1 MNLIDLYYIAPL
13 IGGLAIAFIPG
24 INNYIA
30 KSSKSV
36 GFTLLLNFSL
46 GTIALTILYLTFS
59 TVRFSELS
67 HLPLWFFLGGV
78 YGTVTVVVMT
88 ITPAKIGIGK
98 TLAIFITARLTSAT
112 VIEDNGW
119 LNMQQNAAT
128 ILQIIGVFV
137 AVAGTVL
144 ILRAKATQNY
154 SGNMVV
160 LYYALCFLSGISSS
174 LQSSTN
180 AALFGVTDD
189 MFFVS
194 WLNFSENLMVLIVF
208 YLIYS
213 LFFRVRM
220 NFFLSGKIYFLGM
233 LSALGSL
240 TVISMMAI
248 GSLKVG
254 VANTVILSVLTQL
267 ATGAVIDHHG
277 WLKVARH
284 RFSTKSFLGLALLLS
299 GVYLVVMY

>member
-1 MNLIDLYYIAPL
+1 MNTIDLYYMAPL
-13 IGGLAIAFIPG
+13 IGGLAIALIPG
-24 INNYIA
+24 VNNYIA
-30 KSSKSV
+30 KSAKSV

-46 GTIALTILYLTFS
+46 GAIALGVLYVAFS
-59 TVRFSELS
+59 TVKFSDLS
-67 HLPLWFFLGGV
+67 HIPLWYFLGGL
-78 YGTVTVVVMT
+78 YGTLTVVVMT

-112 VIEDNGW
+112 IIEDNGW

-128 ILQIIGVFV
+128 ILQVVGVVV
-137 AVAGTVL
+137 AVVGTVL
-144 ILRAKATQNY
+144 ILRVKETQNH
-154 SGNMVV
+154 NEKVVV
-160 LYYALCFLSGISSS
+160 LYYVLCFLSGISSS

-180 AALFGVTDD
+180 AALLGVTDD
-189 MFFVS
+189 MVFVS
-194 WLNFSENLMVLIVF
+194 WLNFSENLIVLIVF
-208 YLIYS
+208 YMFYS
-213 LFFRVRM
+213 LFFKVRI
-220 NFFLSGKIYFLGM
+220 NFVLPKKIYFFGV

-267 ATGAVIDHHG
+267 ATGTLIDHYG

-284 RFSTKSFLGLALLLS
+284 RFSAKSFFGLILLLS
-299 GVYLVVMY
+299 GVYLVVVY